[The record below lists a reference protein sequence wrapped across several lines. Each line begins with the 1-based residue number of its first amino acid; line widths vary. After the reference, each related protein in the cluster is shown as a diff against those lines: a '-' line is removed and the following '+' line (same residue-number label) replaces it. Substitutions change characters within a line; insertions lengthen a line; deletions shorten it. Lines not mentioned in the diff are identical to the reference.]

1 MNHIKGLIIKD
12 LLQLKSY
19 KRTLIMFILIFT
31 VTSIVQENSSGIG
44 SMIVVMMTLGLG
56 MFSMATFNYDEMAKA
71 DRYILTLPLTK
82 KEIVLSKY
90 ILVSI
95 STIIGSIIGI
105 LLSLVIG
112 FIMNKQFPNILDI
125 IYLGLGGIL
134 GVGFVEAIQIP
145 CVYKF
150 GAEKGRIQIFIVI
163 ALIAF
168 LIGGIFFIGEKVNI
182 NWQINNVLNLINS
195 FLPIILILSTVVIY
209 YISYKIA
216 YKIYKK
222 KEI

>member
-182 NWQINNVLNLINS
+182 NWQINK
-195 FLPIILILSTVVIY
+195 Y
-209 YISYKIA
+209 
-216 YKIYKK
+216 
-222 KEI
+222 